1 MFGNTKLGHQL
12 VAGDDLFNHLEAHLV
27 QFSGDVFQL
36 FDLCK
41 RELVVGVFTPVRF
54 AVHGVKVKTV
64 FGGFFAP
71 VRALN
76 NTDSFHV
83 DQPPI
88 ERVVVPLALRCM
100 VLCLATDS
108 PKPPRVTVDVVAGF
122 GAIAVFGTVMV
133 RPGVAAP

>member
-1 MFGNTKLGHQL
+1 MQL
-12 VAGDDLFNHLEAHLV
+12 CGDL
-27 QFSGDVFQL
+27 FQL
-36 FDLCK
+36 FDLSK
-41 RELVVGVFTPVRF
+41 RQLIVRVFTPVRL
-54 AVHGVKVKTV
+54 AVHGVKVETV
-64 FGGFFAP
+64 FGGLIAP

-76 NTDSFHV
+76 NTDSFHD

-108 PKPPRVTVDVVAGF
+108 PNPPRVTVEVVAGF
-122 GAIAVFGTVMV
+122 GAMAVFGTVMV